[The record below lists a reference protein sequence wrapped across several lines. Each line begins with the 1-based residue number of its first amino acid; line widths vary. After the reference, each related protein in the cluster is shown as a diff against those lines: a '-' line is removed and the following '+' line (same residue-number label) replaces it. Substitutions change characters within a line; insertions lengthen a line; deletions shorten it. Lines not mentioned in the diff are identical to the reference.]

1 MNFKSRKRTIQI
13 FILFTLSFMCIIYS
27 LIMKS
32 YHITFSGFFFLL
44 GILFCVFGFV
54 KLKPLSFIK
63 SNFLRKTIKI
73 TYRFIL
79 GCFIISVFVIE
90 GLILSSAWE
99 KNISKPDYIVVLGAG
114 LWGKTPSQILQQRLD
129 ASIDIINKYPDVK
142 VILSGGQGP
151 GEDISE
157 AESMKLYLVNKGISE
172 DRLLLEQKSTSTLE
186 NLTFSS
192 DLIRKTYNKNNFKI
206 TIVTSNFH
214 MYRAQLISKRLGI
227 SSYGYSADIANYL
240 KPTYFTREYFALV
253 KSIIFDKPIHI
264 APAEVG
270 TKVDS
275 YKGVNVYN
283 NGKDYSQN
291 NGKNYSKDG
300 YYYGYK
306 WQCVEFIKRFY
317 YEANGHKMPDVYGN
331 AKDFFDTNIKQGGFN
346 KNRGLYQYKNGD
358 NV

>member
-1 MNFKSRKRTIQI
+1 
-13 FILFTLSFMCIIYS
+13 
-27 LIMKS
+27 
-32 YHITFSGFFFLL
+32 
-44 GILFCVFGFV
+44 
-54 KLKPLSFIK
+54 
-63 SNFLRKTIKI
+63 
-73 TYRFIL
+73 
-79 GCFIISVFVIE
+79 
-90 GLILSSAWE
+90 
-99 KNISKPDYIVVLGAG
+99 
-114 LWGKTPSQILQQRLD
+114 
-129 ASIDIINKYPDVK
+129 
-142 VILSGGQGP
+142 
-151 GEDISE
+151 
-157 AESMKLYLVNKGISE
+157 MKLYLVNKGISE

-186 NLTFSS
+186 NLTFCS
-192 DLIRKTYNKNNFKI
+192 DLIRKTYNKNNYKI

-214 MYRAQLISKRLGI
+214 MYRAQLISKKLGI
-227 SSYGYSADIANYL
+227 SSYGYSADIANYV
-240 KPTYFTREYFALV
+240 KPTYFTREYFALL

-306 WQCVEFIKRFY
+306 WQCVEFVKRFY
-317 YEANGHKMPDVYGN
+317 YEAKGHKMPDVYGN

-358 NV
+358 NVKPAVDDIIVFNDTKYGHVAIVSEVGTDYIEIIQQNIYNTPRQKLSMNEYNGTYTIGTSKKPAGWLRITKS